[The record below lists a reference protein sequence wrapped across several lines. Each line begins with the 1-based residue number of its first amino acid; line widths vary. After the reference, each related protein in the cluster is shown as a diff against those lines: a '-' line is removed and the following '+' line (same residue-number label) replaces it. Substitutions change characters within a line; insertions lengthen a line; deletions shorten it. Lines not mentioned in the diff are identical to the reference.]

1 MLPLTVSYFSLGAFL
16 IISSLLAYFCRLQL
30 KNMQCHGFYRFFAFT
45 GIVWLLLHALP
56 WWHYQLVSLRQI
68 IALLLLSISLGLL
81 IASVWLLRS
90 KGMANSDTAADRAM
104 PENFHFE
111 NTQCLVTHG
120 VYRYIRHPMYSSLL
134 FLALGLLCKRPALD
148 SVIITLLIVVMLYIT
163 ARKEERENA
172 EFFGGVYDIYLTRS
186 KMFIPA
192 VW

>member
-1 MLPLTVSYFSLGAFL
+1 MVSYFSLSTFFIA
-16 IISSLLAYFCRLQL
+16 SLLLTYFCRRQL
-30 KNMQCHGFYRFFAFT
+30 KNIQCHGFYRFFVFV

-68 IALLLLSISLGLL
+68 IALLLLGISLGLL
-81 IASVWLLRS
+81 VASVWLLRS
-90 KGMANSDTAADRAM
+90 KGMVNADAAIDRTT

-120 VYRYIRHPMYSSLL
+120 IYRYIRHPMYSSLL
-134 FLALGLLCKRPALD
+134 FLALGLLCKRPAVD
-148 SVIITLLIVVMLYIT
+148 SAIITLLVVVMLYLT

-172 EFFGGVYDIYLTRS
+172 EFFGVAYDMYLARS
-186 KMFIPA
+186 KMFIPG